1 MKIRTQVKN
10 AAITVVA
17 LMSGTVSY
25 AQSGQA
31 NTTSGGLEATAD
43 VGNAQVFVAQRF
55 WVANWANSLLD
66 TQIVVPDP
74 ANPVPVIRRSLSSSV
89 SGTSTIPITSAGV
102 RYKGFSITGT
112 YFAPTRFGT
121 EGLAQGDSVRRHEAD
136 LGVGYSFTPNISGS
150 IVYKAFKA
158 DRATTA
164 STAAL
169 SGGNGGYE
177 IDGLLLGI
185 SASAPLQGRLSLYA
199 NAAFGLGHQKA
210 FVDGASIKNNINYRI
225 GEIGFAYRVNNE
237 DALLGIKNLSVQLG
251 YRAQVA
257 TIKNI
262 PIGTFTATPVP
273 TPIAIERRKIN
284 STTDGFILGVA
295 ALF

>member
-1 MKIRTQVKN
+1 MKVRTQVKN
-10 AAITVVA
+10 AAVTVVA
-17 LMSGTVSY
+17 LMCGAVSY

-31 NTTSGGLEATAD
+31 NTVSGGLEATAD
-43 VGNAQVFVAQRF
+43 VGDAEVFLGQRL
-55 WVANWANSLLD
+55 WIANWAQALLD

-74 ANPVPVIRRSLSSSV
+74 ANPAPVIRRSLSSSV

-121 EGLAQGDSVRRHEAD
+121 EGLAQGDSVRRREAD
-136 LGVGYSFTPNISGS
+136 LGVGYLFTPNISGS

-169 SGGNGGYE
+169 TGVNGGYK

-185 SASAPLQGRLSLYA
+185 SASAPLQGRLSLYG
-199 NAAFGLGHQKA
+199 NAAFGLGRQKA
-210 FVDGASIKNNINYRI
+210 NFNGESIKNNLNYRI
-225 GEIGFAYRVNNE
+225 GEIGFSYRVNNE
-237 DALLGIKNLSVQLG
+237 SALLGIKNLSVQLG
-251 YRAQVA
+251 YRAQIV
-257 TIKNI
+257 TLNNVEV
-262 PIGTFTATPVP
+262 GTLTATPVP

-284 STTDGFILGVA
+284 STTDGFVLGVA